1 VLVADDTSHV
11 QALFRELLSADGHD
25 VVGADDGAEALEA
38 VYCYHPDVVILDV
51 NMPKVDGFEVCRRLK
66 ADPATRLTPVVLVT
80 GLCDPSDRLKG
91 IEAGADD
98 FLSKP
103 VHPHELRARVGW
115 LTRLKHLTDELDSAE
130 SAFMALALTIEA
142 RDPTTNGHA
151 ERLSRHAVHLGRA
164 LSLGDDD
171 LHALRRG
178 GYLHDIGKIGIP
190 DSILLKPASLTACEF
205 ELMKRHT
212 LIGDQ
217 LCAPLQSL
225 RRVRPIVLSHHERL
239 DGSGYPHGLKGDEVP
254 LLAQIVSIIDVYDAI
269 TSNRPYRA
277 ATSPE
282 SAISHLRV
290 EIAKGRLARHLV
302 EAFLDVRLDALSAT
316 TN

>member
-1 VLVADDTSHV
+1 
-11 QALFRELLSADGHD
+11 
-25 VVGADDGAEALEA
+25 
-38 VYCYHPDVVILDV
+38 
-51 NMPKVDGFEVCRRLK
+51 
-66 ADPATRLTPVVLVT
+66 
-80 GLCDPSDRLKG
+80 
-91 IEAGADD
+91 
-98 FLSKP
+98 
-103 VHPHELRARVGW
+103 

-151 ERLSRHAVHLGRA
+151 ERLSQHAVHLGRA
-164 LSLGDDD
+164 LSLADDD

-190 DSILLKPASLTACEF
+190 DSILLKPGSLTACEF

-212 LIGDQ
+212 LIGDH

-269 TSNRPYRA
+269 TSNRPYRV

-282 SAISHLRV
+282 SAIAHLRMQV
-290 EIAKGRLARHLV
+290 AKGRFARHLI
-302 EAFLDVRLDALSAT
+302 EAFLDVRVEALSAA